1 MTALAGVGP
10 STALVLVKGSNP
22 VLVADAVQSVQAALL
37 GDDDAALVLETVGPE
52 RLLEGDAAGG
62 EADLGPLV
70 DAAQTPPFLTDR
82 RVVVGRGLAV
92 FGRKES
98 VAPLVRYLEDPLP
111 TTRLVLVWEKP
122 AGSTARAAPLP
133 KSLSEALT
141 GAGAVVVD
149 TDPGRDLAAWL
160 RGELADAP
168 VRLDAQAVG
177 LVVEAVGEEAERVH
191 SIVRTLS
198 AVYGVGAVLGADDV
212 APYLGQAGG
221 VPPWGLTDAIDRG
234 DVPAALAVLERLLQ
248 GGGRHP
254 LQVLATLVS
263 HYQRMVA
270 LDGADVH
277 DERSAAAQL
286 GLTGSTFPARKAL
299 EQGRRLGHDRL
310 VESLGLL
317 AAADL
322 DLKGARAF
330 SWPGGSETVIEVLV
344 ARLASRVPQRGSGD
358 RPSPGAGRRVG
369 GSTTRRR

>member
-1 MTALAGVGP
+1 MNAVAGVGP
-10 STALVLVKGSNP
+10 STALVVVKGSNP
-22 VLVADAVQSVQAALL
+22 VLVADAVLSVQAALL
-37 GDDDAALVLETVGPE
+37 GDDDPALVLETVGPE
-52 RLLEGDAAGG
+52 RLLDGDAAGG

-111 TTRLVLVWEKP
+111 TTRLVLVWDKP
-122 AGSTARAAPLP
+122 AGVTTRAASLP

-141 GAGAVVVD
+141 KAGAVVVD
-149 TDPGRDLAAWL
+149 TDPGRDLATWL
-160 RGELADAP
+160 RGELAEAP
-168 VRLDAQAVG
+168 VRLDAEAVG

-191 SIVRTLS
+191 SIVRTLT
-198 AVYGVGAVLGADDV
+198 AVYGAGSVLGAEDV
-212 APYLGQAGG
+212 GPYLGQAGG
-221 VPPWGLTDAIDRG
+221 VPPWALTDAVDRG
-234 DVPAALAVLERLLQ
+234 DVQGALSVLERLLQ

-277 DERSAAAQL
+277 DERAAAALL
-286 GLTGSTFPARKAL
+286 GMSGSTFPARKAL

-330 SWPGGSETVIEVLV
+330 GWPGGSETVIEVLV
-344 ARLASRVPQRGSGD
+344 ARLASRVPQRGGGA
-358 RPSPGAGRRVG
+358 RRSPGDGRSGRPP
-369 GSTTRRR
+369 TRRS